1 MSEPASVGAW
11 RGEPDPVDERSFTPR
26 AGPGWHA
33 WNPWSPEVEICD
45 FVAQLAAVVR
55 PRNVIET
62 GTGQGF
68 VTRRVAAQLHGE
80 QRLSCYESSAEWRGA
95 LSSLEFFR
103 RDGRSLAAEE
113 SPDEDAFAS
122 AELCLLDS
130 DFAYRLPEIQRWW
143 RCAPSGAVL
152 FVHDA
157 GNPHVDEP
165 EFALTRATIEELGI
179 PGFFLANPRGG
190 FVGHKPRGAASVPSD
205 WVANRLVAV
214 EEELRT
220 LRATKTLRYSAS
232 ARRVYA
238 SLRRS
243 RRRGEA

>member
-1 MSEPASVGAW
+1 M
-11 RGEPDPVDERSFTPR
+11 
-26 AGPGWHA
+26 
-33 WNPWSPEVEICD
+33 
-45 FVAQLAAVVR
+45 LR
-55 PRNVIET
+55 PRHVVET

-68 VTRRVAAQLHGE
+68 VTRRVAARLHAE
-80 QRLSCYESSAEWRGA
+80 QRLACYESSAEWRAA
-95 LSSLEFFR
+95 LSSLEFFG
-103 RDGRSLAAEE
+103 RDGRSLAPGE
-113 SPDEDAFAS
+113 SPDEGAFAS
-122 AELCLLDS
+122 ADLCLLDS

-190 FVGHKPRGAASVPSD
+190 FVGHKPRGAAGVPSSSI
-205 WVANRLVAV
+205 ANRLVTV

-220 LRATKTLRYSAS
+220 LKATKTLRYSAL
-232 ARRVYA
+232 ARRGYA
-238 SLRRS
+238 TLRRW
-243 RRRGEA
+243 RRWRGT